1 MNEIKVTVVGGTID
15 EKEKKAY
22 IDRAREK
29 FGMMVMEIRV
39 MLDHDD
45 VVLGYVMR
53 ASPFE
58 RIPRI
63 RDEERGGL
71 AF

>member
-1 MNEIKVTVVGGTID
+1 MSDIKVTVVGGTID

-29 FGMMVMEIRV
+29 FGMMAVEIRV
-39 MLDHDD
+39 MLDGND
-45 VVLGYVMR
+45 VVLSYVIK
-53 ASPFE
+53 SHPYE

-63 RDEERGGL
+63 REKE
-71 AF
+71 

>member
-1 MNEIKVTVVGGTID
+1 MSEIKVIVVGGTID

-29 FGMMVMEIRV
+29 FGMMVVELRV
-39 MLDHDD
+39 MLDRDD
-45 VVLGYVMR
+45 VVLSYILKS
-53 ASPFE
+53 SPFE

-63 RDEERGGL
+63 RDKE
-71 AF
+71 